1 MEMIVYKIRNK
12 NDPTKFLSGTPT
24 YHNWDKTGRL
34 FQTVG
39 KLRAFLTN
47 SLKGSANI
55 GNWDIV
61 EYELAELSVKGV
73 HEMITPEQLFKML
86 KK

>member
-1 MEMIVYKIRNK
+1 MIVYKIRNK
-12 NDPTKFLSGTPT
+12 NDSTKFLAGTPT
-24 YHNWDKTGRL
+24 YHNWDRAGRL
-34 FQTVG
+34 FQTIG

-47 SLKGSANI
+47 SLKGGANI

-73 HEMITPEQLFKML
+73 HEMIKPEQLFKML
-86 KK
+86 TK

>member
-1 MEMIVYKIRNK
+1 M
-12 NDPTKFLSGTPT
+12 
-24 YHNWDKTGRL
+24 
-34 FQTVG
+34 FQTIG
-39 KLRAFLTN
+39 KLRTFLTN

-61 EYELAELSVKGV
+61 EYELAELSAKGV
-73 HEMITPEQLFKML
+73 HEMIKPEQLFKML